1 MTASSAGPG
10 VGQAAPGGETPPN
23 PGDPD
28 ADEDVNVLALAGQI
42 PSQDGEW
49 LLVTTLDGRP
59 GARFLARHLRPDELH
74 ARGSD
79 VLVRLL
85 PDSWRPGLPQIRA
98 QVLVALGGRLILAGN
113 WDRQDIGRWPEQ
125 VRPTAAFAMGMVTE
139 LEENGADLGA
149 RHQVQLDAPET
160 VAAGVPLGITSRRAI
175 TGQPGG

>member
-1 MTASSAGPG
+1 MTASSPG
-10 VGQAAPGGETPPN
+10 LGAGQAVPGGETPPT
-23 PGDPD
+23 PDDPD

-42 PSQDGEW
+42 PSKRGEW
-49 LLVTTLDGRP
+49 LLVTALDGQP
-59 GARFLARHLRPDELH
+59 GARFLARHLQPDELH

-85 PDSWRPGLPQIRA
+85 PDSWKPGLPQIRA

-125 VRPTAAFAMGMVTE
+125 IRPTAAFAMGMVTE

-149 RHQVQLDAPET
+149 RHRVQLDASET
-160 VAAGVPLGITSRRAI
+160 VAAGVPLGITSGRTI
-175 TGQPGG
+175 VGQPGG